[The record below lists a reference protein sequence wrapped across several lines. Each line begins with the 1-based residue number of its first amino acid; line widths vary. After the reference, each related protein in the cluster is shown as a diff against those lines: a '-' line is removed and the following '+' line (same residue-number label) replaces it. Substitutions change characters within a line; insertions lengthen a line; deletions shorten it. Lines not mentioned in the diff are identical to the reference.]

1 MTWFCHGEDDELMS
15 YLLFERM
22 VVVEMVEER
31 REREPLVGSVETAT
45 VSSDAIAVGDA
56 GGVGGNARTHAR
68 QR

>member
-1 MTWFCHGEDDELMS
+1 
-15 YLLFERM
+15 
-22 VVVEMVEER
+22 VVEMVEER